1 MKKKTKVRA
10 RKVAG
15 KGKSSRKTPMKDLN
29 PKKTV
34 KGGGGRGGIGGDVHG
49 VL

>member
-10 RKVAG
+10 RKAAG

-34 KGGGGRGGIGGDVHG
+34 KGGGGRVGGCGDCYG
-49 VL
+49 AL

>member
-10 RKVAG
+10 RKAAG
-15 KGKSSRKTPMKDLN
+15 KSKSRRKASMKDLN
-29 PKKTV
+29 AKKTV

-49 VL
+49 IL

>member
-10 RKVAG
+10 RKAAG
-15 KGKSSRKTPMKDLN
+15 KGKGRRKPPMKDLS

-34 KGGGGRGGIGGDVHG
+34 KGGGGRGSIGGDVHG

>member
-10 RKVAG
+10 RKAAD
-15 KGKSSRKTPMKDLN
+15 KSKSSRKTPMKDLN

-34 KGGGGRGGIGGDVHG
+34 KGGGGRGGLGGEVHG

>member
-10 RKVAG
+10 RKVAD
-15 KGKSSRKTPMKDLN
+15 KGKSRRKTSMKDLS

-34 KGGGGRGGIGGDVHG
+34 KGGGGRGGISGDCCG

>member
-10 RKVAG
+10 RRAAG
-15 KGKSSRKTPMKDLN
+15 KGRRKPPMKDLS

-34 KGGGGRGGIGGDVHG
+34 KGGGGRGSIGGDVHG

>member
-10 RKVAG
+10 RKAAD
-15 KGKSSRKTPMKDLN
+15 KSKSSRKTPMKDLN

-34 KGGGGRGGIGGDVHG
+34 KGGGGRGGISGDCCG